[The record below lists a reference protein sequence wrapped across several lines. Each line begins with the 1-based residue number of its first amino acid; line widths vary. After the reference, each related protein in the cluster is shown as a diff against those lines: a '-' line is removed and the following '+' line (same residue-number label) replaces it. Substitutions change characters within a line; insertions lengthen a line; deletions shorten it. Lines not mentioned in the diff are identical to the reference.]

1 MTYEDFASTSTGDKI
16 ATLNTQAEA
25 ALSDGDRPAYYALVD
40 QMIALENAR
49 LDAGGELPLP
59 AYKC

>member
-1 MTYEDFASTSTGDKI
+1 MIYEDSAPASTGDKI
-16 ATLNTQAEA
+16 AALNTQAEA
-25 ALSDGDRPAYYALVD
+25 ALSDGDRSAYYALVD